1 MPSTRQFN
9 RFALISQFQGDT
21 GMLRQIIQIDNKIM
35 APTLG
40 QRWVAVFEKLLKY
53 QAVNLT
59 LSNVP
64 NDNVAS

>member
-35 APTLG
+35 APTVG
-40 QRWVAVFEKLLKY
+40 KRWVAVFEKLLKY

>member
-21 GMLRQIIQIDNKIM
+21 AMLRQIIQIDNSITAPM
-35 APTLG
+35 AG

-53 QAVNLT
+53 QAANLT

-64 NDNVAS
+64 NDNIAS

>member
-1 MPSTRQFN
+1 
-9 RFALISQFQGDT
+9 
-21 GMLRQIIQIDNKIM
+21 MLRQIIQIGNKIM
-35 APTLG
+35 APTVG